1 MRAIRDNLVQCF
13 TALRTQKHGI
23 SYGNGWTHVDGWSGA
38 NRRLHRRSG
47 SASSGLTSRLRTEQF
62 NQRTAPFFMW

>member
-1 MRAIRDNLVQCF
+1 MLAIRDNLVQCF
-13 TALRTQKHGI
+13 SALRTHKHGI

-47 SASSGLTSRLRTEQF
+47 SASSGLTIRL
-62 NQRTAPFFMW
+62 